1 MTAQPA
7 TRVADLR
14 MVSDYWR
21 LTKPD
26 INLMIGIT
34 TGVGFFLADKRHPAL
49 LAEAVFATMFVAAG
63 ASTLNQYFEREY
75 DAAMRRTLRRPIA
88 AGRIAAPVALRFG
101 MALSLTGA
109 VWLALVTGPLA
120 SALAIATLISYL
132 FLYTP
137 LKRRTPLCV
146 LVGAVPGAMPPLIGW
161 AAATGGLS
169 PKAWVLAAAV
179 FLWQFPHVMAI
190 AWMYQYDYHRAGYL
204 VLPLNETT
212 SRWVF
217 WQTLPPLIALI
228 PLALLSDFGMLY
240 GICATIL
247 SAGFLLYGVRFLQ
260 RRGAGDARKL
270 LFASIVYLPCLFL
283 LVALTTQ

>member
-7 TRVADLR
+7 TRVTDLR
-14 MVSDYWR
+14 MASDYWR

-75 DAAMRRTLRRPIA
+75 DASMRRTLRRPIA
-88 AGRIAAPVALRFG
+88 AGRISAPVALRFG

-109 VWLALVTGPLA
+109 VWLALATGPLA

-161 AAATGGLS
+161 AAATGGLGL
-169 PKAWVLAAAV
+169 KAWVLAAAV

-204 VLPLNETT
+204 VLPGNETT
-212 SRWVF
+212 SHWVF

-228 PLALLSDFGMLY
+228 ALALLSGFGMLY
-240 GICATIL
+240 ATGAVL
-247 SAGFLLYGVRFLQ
+247 LGTGFLFCGVRFLQ
-260 RRGAGDARKL
+260 RTGAADARKL

-283 LVALTTQ
+283 LAVLTS